1 MISTER
7 QMMSEAIMKDNQLK
21 AAITVSEMCSIL
33 GMSRTQFY
41 EHVKRGTF
49 HQPLRLSNGRP
60 YFNASQVADNIKAKE
75 LGVGVN
81 GEYVLFY
88 TRSESPKE
96 RPTEPLQ
103 KLDLNELLSGLQ
115 SLALSGLSTKQVS
128 DAVTVCFPKGIDSV
142 DENDILR
149 TVFRHLKRSG
159 VA

>member
-1 MISTER
+1 
-7 QMMSEAIMKDNQLK
+7 MKDNQLK

-115 SLALSGLSTKQVS
+115 SLGLSGLSTKQVS
-128 DAVTVCFPKGIDSV
+128 DAVTVCFPKGTDSV

>member
-1 MISTER
+1 
-7 QMMSEAIMKDNQLK
+7 MKDNQVK

-33 GMSRTQFY
+33 GMSRPQFY

-49 HQPLRLSNGRP
+49 HQPMRLSNGRP
-60 YFNASQVADNIKAKE
+60 FFNASQVEDNIKAKE

-88 TRSESPKE
+88 TRSKSPKE
-96 RPTEPLQ
+96 RPTESSQ
-103 KLDLNELLSGLQ
+103 KLDLNELISGLQ
-115 SLALSGLSTKQVS
+115 SLGLSGLTSKQVT
-128 DAVTVCFPKGIDSV
+128 DAVSVCFPKGTETV

>member
-1 MISTER
+1 
-7 QMMSEAIMKDNQLK
+7 MKDNQLK

-96 RPTEPLQ
+96 RSTEPLQ

-115 SLALSGLSTKQVS
+115 SLGLSGLGIKQVS
-128 DAVTVCFPKGIDSV
+128 DAVAVCFPKGTDNA